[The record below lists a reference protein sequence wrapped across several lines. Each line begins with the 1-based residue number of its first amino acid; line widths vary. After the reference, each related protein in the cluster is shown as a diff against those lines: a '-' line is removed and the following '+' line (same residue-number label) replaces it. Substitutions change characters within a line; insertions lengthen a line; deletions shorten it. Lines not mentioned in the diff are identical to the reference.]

1 MARAPNRLLHLI
13 EADHPAMPPPEGDA
27 VVEQRERGGDL
38 SALACA
44 ALLDADDASA
54 HAVVALG
61 PAPCVRRA
69 ALLGAAPDARA
80 PVPFGTPH
88 ATANALRKVVRH
100 CGVRFDACIAWSAFA
115 ARVARLTGFGPAR
128 GDFAPLLEADP
139 HRLDPETSK
148 LELVRGQDDRMEAL
162 RALADRVIRAAAAP
176 AALPMGR
183 EAELAERPKRIA
195 LLADPALSGTAAL
208 AWRGAVLTAAAS
220 TAIELWL
227 PAGCAGARRVGRLP
241 HTGTLR
247 MVIDADPL
255 PQRLGRADAALAIYG
270 PEPHQHAS
278 PGLVAYALSMGVPV
292 VAQWERVRDGHPLLC
307 EDALGLHL
315 VRAPVAIEISR
326 ALLEALGASRAAART

>member
-1 MARAPNRLLHLI
+1 MGRTPHRLLHLV

-27 VVEQRERGGDL
+27 AIEQRERGGDL

-44 ALLDADDASA
+44 AYLDADDASA

-61 PAPCVRRA
+61 PGPCVRRA
-69 ALLGAAPDARA
+69 ALLGVAPVARA

-115 ARVARLTGFGPAR
+115 ARVGRLTGFGPAR

-139 HRLDPETSK
+139 HRPDPETSK
-148 LELVRGQDDRMEAL
+148 LEMLRGHEDKDEAL
-162 RALADRVIRAAAAP
+162 RGLAERVMQAAEAP

-183 EAELAERPKRIA
+183 DADAADRPRRIV
-195 LLADPALSGTAAL
+195 LLADPALSGSAAL
-208 AWRGAVLTAAAS
+208 AWRGSILTSAAS
-220 TAIELWL
+220 TMIELWL

-241 HTGTLR
+241 DAGRLHL
-247 MVIDADPL
+247 VIDADPL
-255 PQRLGRADAALAIYG
+255 PQRLARADAALAIYG
-270 PEPHQHAS
+270 PQAHQHAS

-292 VAQWERVRDGHPLLC
+292 VAQWERLADGHPLLTG
-307 EDALGLHL
+307 ETRGLHL
-315 VRAPVAIEISR
+315 VRAPVPIEISR
-326 ALLEALGASRAAART
+326 ALLEALGVSRAVV